1 MRSKV
6 LLAANLLSL
15 LYSGYLLWYFG
26 SPIVKYGVADFI
38 EGMKLTYKV
47 LFDMLNIESST
58 FVVLNIILILLCI
71 HIVAFV
77 LGCLNGWLAFV
88 SKKSGFSKFAAVL
101 YLLGTFCFPI
111 YFIFGLPITIMGFIG
126 AAKQKRMSDLSTAS

>member
-15 LYSGYLLWYFG
+15 LYGGYLLWYFG
-26 SPIVKYGVADFI
+26 SPIIKYGIADFI
-38 EGMKLTYKV
+38 EDMKLTYKV

-58 FVVLNIILILLCI
+58 FLVLNIVLILLCI
-71 HIVAFV
+71 HIIAFV
-77 LGCLNGWLAFV
+77 LGCLNGWLGFV
-88 SKKSGFSKFAAVL
+88 SKKSGFAKFAAIL
-101 YLLGTFCFPI
+101 YLLGTLCFPI

-126 AAKQKRMSDLSTAS
+126 ATKQKRMNAVSTTS